1 MKKNRRNDRLVLAW
15 IEMGTA
21 LVLLI
26 TAIVN
31 AVFNYQPTD
40 ASEVV
45 APL

>member
-31 AVFNYQPTD
+31 AVFNYRLTNAPK
-40 ASEVV
+40 V
-45 APL
+45 AAQV